1 MANELQRS
9 KRIVID
15 DKYEQQINPDNLKLL
30 KKYKR
35 DMEIRELSKNTI
47 YGYERDLMQW
57 FSYLAKEQ
65 FNPSV
70 LNVDEEDIEE
80 FIYWCKEEGNNTE
93 RIKRRMSSIAAF
105 YKFLRRKK
113 EITENPMEFIVRPKK
128 GLPVVV
134 QTFLTVEQVEEIRAW
149 LEEQNDLQLTVFFE
163 FALDTMA
170 RVNALSNIKWEQIDL
185 DNYVVDEVLEKEGYI
200 VTLYFNDRTR
210 KLLEQLKKER
220 EENGIDCDYLFM
232 SKYNGIY
239 DKVSNST
246 LNDWSK
252 KIGDAIGVPSLHCHD
267 FRHSG
272 SQLRKLAGM
281 PIETISSLLNHVGL
295 DVTKKH
301 YLREDKSQMSKEMKK
316 YAI

>member
-1 MANELQRS
+1 MANELPRS

-15 DKYEQQINPDNLKLL
+15 DEYEQQINPDNLKLW

-35 DMEIRELSKNTI
+35 DMEIRELSPKTI

-57 FSYLAKEQ
+57 FSYLVREQ

-70 LNVDEEDIEE
+70 LTVNEEDIEE
-80 FIYWCKEEGNNTE
+80 FIYWCKEQGNNTE

-113 EITENPMEFIVRPKK
+113 EIKESPMEFIVRPKK

-134 QTFLTVEQVEEIRAW
+134 QTFLTAEQVQQIREW
-149 LEEQNDLQLTVFFE
+149 LDTQNDLQLTTFFE

-170 RVNALSNIKWEQIDL
+170 RVSALTSIKWEQIDF
-185 DNYVVDEVLEKEGYI
+185 DNYVVNEVLEKEGYI
-200 VTLYFNDRTR
+200 VTLYFNDVT
-210 KLLEQLKKER
+210 KDLLEKLKKQR
-220 EENGIDCDYLFM
+220 EDEGIKCDYLFM
-232 SKYNGIY
+232 SKYNQEYNGITTSAL
-239 DKVSNST
+239 DAWT
-246 LNDWSK
+246 K
-252 KIGDAIGVPSLHCHD
+252 KIGSVINVPSLHCHD

-281 PIETISSLLNHVGL
+281 PIETISSLLNHAGL
-295 DVTKKH
+295 DVTKKF
-301 YLREDKSQMSKEMKK
+301 YLREDKSQMSREMKK
-316 YAI
+316 YKI

>member
-1 MANELQRS
+1 MANELERS

-15 DKYEQQINPDNLKLL
+15 DKYEKQINPDNIKLL

-35 DMEIRELSKNTI
+35 DMEIRELSPKTI
-47 YGYERDLMQW
+47 YNYERDLIQW
-57 FSYLAKEQ
+57 FSYLVREQ
-65 FNPSV
+65 FNPSI
-70 LNVDEEDIEE
+70 LEVDEDDIEE

-113 EITENPMEFIVRPKK
+113 LIKENPMEFIVRPKR

-134 QTFLTVEQVEEIRAW
+134 QTFLTAEQVENIRTW
-149 LEEQNDLQLTVFFE
+149 LKEEDDLQLEMFFE

-170 RVNALSNIKWEQIDL
+170 RVSALTSITWDQIDL
-185 DNYVVDEVLEKEGYI
+185 DNYVVNDVLEKEGYI
-200 VTLYFNDRTR
+200 VTLYFNEKTK

-220 EENGIDCDYLFM
+220 EDNSVKCDYLFCT
-232 SKYNGIY
+232 KYDDIY
-239 DKVSNST
+239 DKVSTST
-246 LNDWSK
+246 LNSWTK
-252 KIGDAIGVPSLHCHD
+252 KIGKAIDVPSLHPHD

-281 PIETISSLLNHVGL
+281 PIETISSLLNHAGL
-295 DVTKKH
+295 DVTKRF
-301 YLREDKSQMSKEMKK
+301 YLREDKSEMSKQMKK
-316 YAI
+316 YQL

>member
-1 MANELQRS
+1 MANELPRS

-15 DKYEQQINPDNLKLL
+15 DKYEEQINPDNLKLW

-35 DMEIRELSKNTI
+35 DMEIRELSSNTI

-57 FSYLAKEQ
+57 FSYLVREQ

-70 LNVDEEDIEE
+70 LKVNEEDIEE
-80 FIYWCKEEGNNTE
+80 FIYWCKEQGNNTE

-113 EITENPMEFIVRPKK
+113 EITENPMEFIIRPKK

-134 QTFLTVEQVEEIRAW
+134 QTFLTSEQVEQAREW
-149 LEEQNDLQLTVFFE
+149 LDEQGDLQLTTYFE
-163 FALDTMA
+163 FGLDTMA
-170 RVNALSNIKWEQIDL
+170 RVNALANVKWEQIDL
-185 DNYVVDEVLEKEGYI
+185 ENYVVNDVLEKEGYI
-200 VTLYFNDRTR
+200 VTLYFNEKTR
-210 KLLEQLKKER
+210 NLLERLKKER
-220 EENGIDCDYLFM
+220 EENGIKCDYLFI
-232 SKYNGIY
+232 SKYNGVY

-246 LNDWSK
+246 LNEWAK
-252 KIGDAIGVPSLHCHD
+252 KIGTAIGVPSLHNHD
-267 FRHSG
+267 LRHSG
-272 SQLRKLAGM
+272 AQLRKLAGM
-281 PIETISSLLNHVGL
+281 PIETISALLNHAGL

-301 YLREDKSQMSKEMKK
+301 YLREDKSQMRREMQK